1 MTAAQP
7 FAVSLTE
14 LLAEELGAIKRVLA
28 VLQREQVAL
37 TNCQIDEVTA
47 LGFEKT
53 AAIGSTA
60 EIVARRTERLR
71 AAGFGA
77 DPTSMERF
85 FSTHSGLARAG
96 RPIWTDIRNAWQ
108 RASAENK
115 LNDSLVR
122 SHLVRTERQLSVLR
136 QAAANPSTYGPD
148 GHVQNL
154 HSTRAPV
161 RVG

>member
-7 FAVSLTE
+7 FTVSLTE
-14 LLAEELGAIKRVLA
+14 FLVEELAAIKRVLA

-37 TNCQIDEVTA
+37 TNCQIEEVTA
-47 LGFEKT
+47 LGFEKA

-71 AAGFGA
+71 AAGFGV
-77 DPTSMERF
+77 DPASMERF
-85 FSTHSGLARAG
+85 FSAQGEASRAC
-96 RPIWTDIRNAWQ
+96 RPIWTDVRHTWQ

-122 SHLVRTERQLSVLR
+122 LHLVRAERALGVLR

-154 HSTRAPV
+154 PSTRAAL